1 MNVGGNYVAGIAKE
15 TVNVSEFV
23 DLVGPE
29 TDMLGPVK
37 GDRGVITTGTEPA
50 CYGPMIT
57 PEIRSGH
64 TVTRPVAVAGT
75 KVGDGVVLKIKKIK
89 VTSKAAASGTET
101 AREGSYVGDP
111 FVAKKCPGCGK
122 INPHTVVKGIGKDA
136 IRCADCDTPVSAFDV
151 TNGYTMVFDDN
162 RKVGVTVNKK
172 AAEEIA
178 RKAKEFSGVP
188 AGFTCH
194 SILLLALADTPAGII
209 SKVRPMI
216 GNFGTLPAVTMP
228 SSHNAGDFGV
238 FLVGAPH
245 DYAITKEDLAKRTDA
260 HMDVDTVG
268 EGTIVIAPVK
278 VNEAGIT
285 VGDVHAMQS
294 DGEISGHTTD
304 VSAEVTVEVEVIKKL
319 GNDGPILLPKKE
331 DLPPLARLPS
341 SGELDIARSVAKK
354 YGVDIQTNIAPIQVV
369 GTGANL
375 NDATMNGL
383 ERMAQLAAMNINEV
397 KNRVTITGGIEIGRL
412 PGVVHVSMLVPMKR
426 LEQVGIAHLVKEQY
440 GL

>member
-1 MNVGGNYVAGIAKE
+1 MVASDS
-15 TVNVSEFV
+15 VYVSEFV
-23 DLVGPE
+23 DLIGPK
-29 TDMLGPVK
+29 TNMLGPVRD
-37 GDRGVITTGTEPA
+37 GGVVTTGTEPA

-57 PEIRSGH
+57 PEIKSGH
-64 TVTRPVAVAGT
+64 TITRPVAVAGAA
-75 KVGDGVVLKIKKIK
+75 VGDGLVLKIKKIDI
-89 VTSKAAASGTET
+89 TSKAAASGTET

-111 FVAKKCPGCGK
+111 FVAKKCPGCGT
-122 INPHTVVKGIGKDA
+122 INPNTVIEGIGKDA
-136 IRCADCDTPVSAFDV
+136 IRCASCGTPVSAFDV
-151 TNGYTMVFDDN
+151 TNGYTMVFDDA
-162 RKVGVTVNKK
+162 RKVGVTVNKA

-178 RKAKEFSGVP
+178 RNAQEFSGVP

-194 SILLLALADTPAGII
+194 SILLLALADMQAGII

-216 GNFGTLPAVTMP
+216 GNVGTLPGVEMP

-245 DYAITKEDLAKRTDA
+245 DHAITEADLALRSDA

-268 EGTIVIAPVK
+268 EGTIIIAPIK
-278 VNEAGIT
+278 VDKAGLV

-304 VSAEVTVEVEVIKKL
+304 VSAEVTMEVNVIKKL
-319 GNDGPILLPKKE
+319 GNDGPILIPKRE

-341 SGELDIARSVAKK
+341 SNELEIARSVAKK
-354 YGVDIQTNIAPIQVV
+354 YNITLQTEVAPFQVV
-369 GTGANL
+369 GTGADL
-375 NDATMNGL
+375 NAATMNGL
-383 ERMAQLAAMNINEV
+383 ERMAKLAAMDINEV

-412 PGVVHVSMLVPMKR
+412 PGVVHVTMLTPMAR
-426 LEQVGIAHLVKEQY
+426 LEQIGIAPLIKEQY